1 MKKSRVGYIDK
12 TDFDYELGEA
22 RSGNIIYPSL
32 SNILENETCSQECGV
47 YKVKISIIESAHEGV
62 SELHGKTIQEL
73 EAYQKSEEYLN
84 HIQERLRKAEATAA
98 FWRNRV
104 ETLKAKL

>member
-1 MKKSRVGYIDK
+1 
-12 TDFDYELGEA
+12 
-22 RSGNIIYPSL
+22 
-32 SNILENETCSQECGV
+32 
-47 YKVKISIIESAHEGV
+47 V